1 MIFAISSFESAEERE
16 LVQRRAE
23 LELLQTELTERELLF
38 ANLRA
43 GLSAF
48 EARYLREVG
57 KLYAELDEWN
67 AKLAEFAAVA
77 AGTEQARTAAAAARA
92 QAEES
97 HAAAHGEAANATAF
111 SPSPDLKKLF
121 REVVKLVH
129 PDNAT
134 SEADWA
140 VRHRLMTEA
149 NLAYRRGDADAF
161 SKILVDYK
169 SRPEAV
175 KGEGTAAE
183 LQRVL
188 RQIERIAKRL
198 AEIAEEVTELT
209 ASEMALLMVKV
220 DSATASGRNLLA
232 EMAKDLERSI
242 QAARRKYEAQASRVS
257 AK

>member
-1 MIFAISSFESAEERE
+1 MNSAIIRNVSSEESELARKREE
-16 LVQRRAE
+16 LAV
-23 LELLQTELTERELLF
+23 LQAELTERELSL

-43 GLSAF
+43 ELAAF
-48 EARYLREVG
+48 EGRYLREVG
-57 KLYAELDEWN
+57 GLYAELDEWN

-77 AGTEQARTAAAAARA
+77 AGTEQARTAAAEARTR
-92 QAEES
+92 AEES
-97 HAAAHGEAANATAF
+97 HAAAHGEAANAAAF

-134 SEADWA
+134 SEADRA

-149 NLAYRRGDADAF
+149 NLAYRRGDADAL
-161 SKILVDYK
+161 SKILADYK

-198 AEIAEEVTELT
+198 TEIAEEVSELT
-209 ASEMALLMVKV
+209 ASEMALLMAKV